1 VDTDLAAAAFFLVL
15 RRDNK
20 RWKKP
25 SSRRGTFSTEI
36 SSTDVSKS
44 QDPTVEPVAVQA
56 VSVSTTGTAVVM
68 AVSFVVVVVVIE
80 VLLVVVMVEEV
91 VVLVF
96 EVMVLMV
103 VVPSA
108 KKNR

>member
-1 VDTDLAAAAFFLVL
+1 VEADLAVAVAFFLVL

-44 QDPTVEPVAVQA
+44 QDSTVEAVAVQT
-56 VSVSTTGTAVVM
+56 VSVTTTGTAVM
-68 AVSFVVVVVVIE
+68 MTVSFELMEVVVVME
-80 VLLVVVMVEEV
+80 VL
-91 VVLVF
+91 VLVGEGVGLVS
-96 EVMVLMV
+96 EVTVLMV

-108 KKNR
+108 KKK